1 MLPGIDYIKT
11 VINGILFRIENL
23 SKEIDKKIS
32 DNLEAS
38 KADWNQNDQN
48 APEHI
53 KSRPMYSYQENIGT
67 EYSVSEPTSKPLP
80 LVLGEEWYIMGK
92 YTGEKDQYLPERTK
106 TIFTVG
112 KNSSGD
118 LCISDSSYEF
128 NTGSESS
135 SGNRFIIYADHI
147 YQNTSWKNMMDAEVL
162 SVYRL
167 AEPSY
172 KTAYKTIDSAFLP
185 MAGGNTAGIVNP
197 NFSPIG
203 TGTDVVVDKDGRL
216 FCDTAMPILSVS
228 KTKRITLDFHGH
240 TTIAFLMFYHSV
252 SSSDGIYINDAL
264 YNIYVNGEPSQ
275 IPADSDG
282 HAFLAVAQ
290 ASVNRLHLINNPNT

>member
-1 MLPGIDYIKT
+1 MLPGIEYIKT
-11 VINGILFRIENL
+11 FINGILFHIENL

-48 APEHI
+48 APEHV
-53 KSRPMYSYQENIGT
+53 KNRPMYSYQENVGT
-67 EYSVSEPTSKPLP
+67 EYSVSELTSKPLP
-80 LVLGEEWYIMGK
+80 LVLGEEWYIMGD
-92 YTGEKDQYLPERTK
+92 YAGEKDQYLPECTK

-112 KNSSGD
+112 KNGSGD

-147 YQNTSWKNMMDAEVL
+147 YQNTSWVNMTDAKVL

-185 MAGGNTAGIVNP
+185 MAGDNTAGIVNP

-216 FCDTAMPILSVS
+216 FCDTAMPILTVS
-228 KTKRITLDFHGH
+228 TTLHITLDFHGRGD
-240 TTIAFLMFYHSV
+240 IAFLMFYQ
-252 SSSDGIYINDAL
+252 SSSSADTIYINDVP
-264 YNIYVNGEPSQ
+264 YKIYVNGESAGIPSG
-275 IPADSDG
+275 SHG
-282 HAFLAVAQ
+282 HVFLAIAQ
-290 ASVNRLHLINNPNT
+290 ELGKKLHLINSPNT